1 MTVATATLRP
11 VSFSRVKI
19 ADRFWT
25 PRITAN
31 LKTSIPCNEQKCRET
46 GRIDAYKLDWKPGM
60 PKEPHKFWDSD
71 VAKFIEAAS
80 YSLATHP
87 DAALKSHLD
96 EIIGLIASAQQP
108 DGYLN
113 PHYTVVEPEKRWTNL
128 RDNHELYCA
137 GHLIEAGVAYFQA
150 TGERTLLD
158 VVCRYADYIASVFG
172 TEPEKKRG
180 YCGCPEIELA
190 LVKLHRALHGG
201 YCGHPEIELALVKL
215 HRATSNSKYL
225 ELSRYFVDERGRQP
239 HYFDAEAIARGDDPK
254 EEAGKFWGRP
264 YNYSQSHKPL
274 REQSEVT
281 GHAVRAM
288 YIYCAMADL
297 ALELN
302 DAPLSAACERLWKH
316 ATSRLM
322 YVTGGLGTSAHN
334 EGFTFDYDLPNESAY
349 CETCAAIAFVFWN
362 HRLLQLGGDA
372 RYADVME
379 RALYNG
385 VLSGV
390 SLDGSKF
397 FYDNPLAS
405 RGSHHR
411 KDWFFCSCCPPNVAR
426 LLASIGEY
434 IYSES
439 TDEAAIHLYV
449 QSSTALRVAGQTVAI
464 EQRTDYPWDGKVL
477 ITVKPEVSAHFA
489 LKLRQPGWCGKS
501 QLSVNGKA
509 VDAVEDRGYLRIE
522 REWSPGDRVEL
533 NLEMP
538 VARVYANP
546 HVRMNCGRVV
556 LQRGPLVYCLEG
568 ADNGAD
574 LNAIEV
580 QRRAQFETRFEPEL
594 LGGVVTL
601 SGRARKLAWVSGD
614 ELYSPSPAENTDV
627 SLKAVPYF
635 AWDNREA
642 GEMMVWIRESV

>member
-1 MTVATATLRP
+1 MPVAATATLRP

-25 PRITAN
+25 PHMTAN
-31 LKTSIPCNEQKCRET
+31 RKTSIPCNEQKCRET

-80 YSLATHP
+80 YSLITHP
-87 DAALKSHLD
+87 DAELKSRLD
-96 EIIGLIASAQQP
+96 EIIHLMAAAQQP

-113 PHYTVVEPEKRWTNL
+113 PHYTIVEAEKRWTNV

-137 GHLIEAGVAYFQA
+137 GHLIEAGVAHFQA
-150 TGERTLLD
+150 TGERSLLD
-158 VVCRYADYIASVFG
+158 LVCRYADCIGSVFG
-172 TEPEKKRG
+172 IEPQKKR
-180 YCGCPEIELA
+180 
-190 LVKLHRALHGG
+190 G

-215 HRATSNSKYL
+215 YRATGHSKYL

-239 HYFDAEAIARGDDPK
+239 HYFDAEAIARGEDPK
-254 EEAGKFWGRP
+254 EDPSKYWGRP
-264 YNYSQSHKPL
+264 YNYCQAHKPL

-302 DAPLSAACERLWKH
+302 DSSLSAACERLWKH

-322 YVTGGLGTSAHN
+322 YVTGGLGTSASN

-349 CETCAAIAFVFWN
+349 CETCAAIGFVFWN
-362 HRLLQLGGDA
+362 QRLLQIGCDA

-411 KDWFFCSCCPPNVAR
+411 KDWFGCACCPPNVAR

-439 TDEAAIHLYV
+439 ADEAAIHLYV
-449 QSSTALRVAGQTVAI
+449 QSSTALRVAGQTVAL
-464 EQRTDYPWDGKVL
+464 EQRTDYPWDGKVT
-477 ITVKPEVSAHFA
+477 IHVKPEASARFT
-489 LKLRQPGWCGKS
+489 LKLRRPGWCGKF

-509 VDAVEDRGYLRIE
+509 IDAVEDHGYLRIE
-522 REWSPGDRVEL
+522 RDWKAGDRVEL

-538 VARVYANP
+538 VTRVYANP

-568 ADNGAD
+568 ADNGVD
-574 LNAIEV
+574 LNAIEIPHS
-580 QRRAQFETRFEPEL
+580 AQFETKFEPEL

-601 SGRARKLAWVSGD
+601 SGRARKLAWNSGD
-614 ELYSPSPAENTDV
+614 ELYSQSPAGNTDV
-627 SLKAVPYF
+627 ALKAVPYF
-635 AWDNREA
+635 AWDNRDA
-642 GEMMVWIRESV
+642 GEMLVWIREEGCG